1 MNSRL
6 RAVITSAGVFCVC
19 SAGDCF
25 GIADPANYN
34 FDTSQ
39 AEQVWAFVA
48 IDNQGRE
55 QQARVILKGCTQSQC
70 TGATLESVPPDEWGT
85 AFGNCTLRWHLSGQV
100 SGDLV
105 SFTING
111 NNCET
116 SIQGRS
122 VGGGRLNGR
131 FGTATSTVDVNSTM
145 SWNGI
150 TTLFGGQSQSF
161 SGSARWRAFRV
172 Q

>member
-6 RAVITSAGVFCVC
+6 RSVLTSAALFGVC

-25 GIADPANYN
+25 GLTDPENYG
-34 FDTSQ
+34 FDPSQ

-48 IDNQGRE
+48 IDGQGRE
-55 QQARVILKGCTQSQC
+55 QQARVILRGCTQSQC
-70 TGATLESVPPDEWGT
+70 TGATLESVAPDEWGT
-85 AFGNCTLRWHLSGQV
+85 AFGNCTLRWRLSGQV

-111 NNCET
+111 TNCDT
-116 SIQGRS
+116 WIQGRS
-122 VGGGRLNGR
+122 VAGGRLNGR
-131 FGTATSTVDVNSTM
+131 FGTATETLDANNTM

-161 SGSARWRAFRV
+161 SGAARWRAFRV